1 MLETNFYYSK
11 FKLDEI
17 INNIHQ
23 KIIFLLNYLCEKNID
38 VIETSKVIFYLC
50 DIMELV
56 TKLESELSSLNEKT
70 DD

>member
-1 MLETNFYYSK
+1 MIETNFYYSK

-23 KIIFLLNYLCEKNID
+23 KIIFLLNYLYEENID

-70 DD
+70 ND

>member
-56 TKLESELSSLNEKT
+56 TKLESKLSSLNEKT